1 MLYSLLSILL
11 QPEVSGGPACSSAGR
26 WRRSPPGP
34 MGCGGGTEQIGF
46 LLLMFAVLYFL
57 MIRPQQK
64 RAKQHDQMLGAFKK
78 GDIVRTNGGIRG
90 EVTALDERDVTIEIA
105 DRTRSRSFAATW
117 RAWTKPP
124 KKKAERTGE
133 DHGSRL
139 VFSFGNRRRLVR
151 FGLPRPCGRASTAG
165 CRAPTSSKRPSTIRS
180 TRASTS
186 RGACG

>member
-11 QPEVSGGPACSSAGR
+11 QPDVSGGPAAPAPGGEGA
-26 WRRSPPGP
+26 PVPGP

-64 RAKQHDQMLGAFKK
+64 RAKQHEQLLSALKK

-105 DRTRSRSFAATW
+105 DRTRIKVLRSHVA
-117 RAWTKPP
+117 
-124 KKKAERTGE
+124 
-133 DHGSRL
+133 
-139 VFSFGNRRRLVR
+139 
-151 FGLPRPCGRASTAG
+151 GLDQ
-165 CRAPTSSKRPSTIRS
+165 PTEEKS
-180 TRASTS
+180 
-186 RGACG
+186 

>member
-11 QPEVSGGPACSSAGR
+11 QPEVTGGPASAPPPGGGGAP
-26 WRRSPPGP
+26 PPGP

-64 RAKQHDQMLGAFKK
+64 RAKQHEQLLSALKK

-105 DRTRSRSFAATW
+105 DRTRVKVLRSHIA
-117 RAWTKPP
+117 
-124 KKKAERTGE
+124 
-133 DHGSRL
+133 
-139 VFSFGNRRRLVR
+139 
-151 FGLPRPCGRASTAG
+151 GLDQ
-165 CRAPTSSKRPSTIRS
+165 PTEEKS
-180 TRASTS
+180 
-186 RGACG
+186 